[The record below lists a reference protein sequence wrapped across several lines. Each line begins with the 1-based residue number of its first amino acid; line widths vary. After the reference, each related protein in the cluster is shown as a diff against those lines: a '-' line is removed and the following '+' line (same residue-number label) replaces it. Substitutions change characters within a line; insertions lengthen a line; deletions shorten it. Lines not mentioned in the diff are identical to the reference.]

1 MTERMSETQASLF
14 GGLSGLSTD
23 RQRVLDS
30 AKHLMAV
37 NGYERTSLEE
47 IAHDANTTANM
58 LLSAFGGKEAILEAV
73 FNDSWNALNT
83 RLADIV
89 MAAVNMRE
97 AVLAM
102 LVAMLHALGKDK
114 DLESLMLF
122 ESRRQHGNNCEI
134 RLSRGFRDFES
145 LLVQVFRRGQ
155 KDGSFSS
162 ELEPHA
168 AASALLGAAEGMM
181 RDRALATMLKQRMPF
196 SETQLRSTF
205 EMLIRRLAP

>member
-1 MTERMSETQASLF
+1 MTTRISEPQALIL
-14 GGLSGLSTD
+14 GHLPDTDID
-23 RQRVLDS
+23 RQRVLES
-30 AKHLMAV
+30 AKHLMAID
-37 NGYERTSLEE
+37 GYERASLED
-47 IAHDANTTANM
+47 IAHDSNTTVNM
-58 LLSAFGGKEAILEAV
+58 LLSVFDGKAAILEAV

-83 RLADIV
+83 RLGDIV

-102 LVAMLHALGKDK
+102 LMAMLHTLGKDK
-114 DLESLMLF
+114 DLESLLLF

-155 KDGSFSS
+155 RDGSFSP
-162 ELEPHA
+162 EFEPHA

-181 RDRALATMLKQRMPF
+181 RDRALAAMLGQPMPF
-196 SETQLRSTF
+196 SETQLRTTF
-205 EMLIRRLAP
+205 EILIRRLAL